1 MSGLQV
7 QEIKQKFGSIGKVG
21 KKMDEKQLV
30 VIEEAVKQILEAI
43 GEDPNRAGVKN
54 TPTRVAKMYKEV
66 FASLREPEF
75 NDYALFDSLNEDDM
89 VLVKD
94 IQFYSMCEHHLLPFY
109 GKVHVAYVPDE
120 KKVLGLS
127 KLPRLVEYCAKRPSV
142 QEDLTIMIA
151 NKLVEHVPVKGV
163 AVAIEAEHMCMTMRG
178 VKSPNS
184 LTKTFHY
191 QGIFKTDREQKEDFL
206 RAIEA

>member
-1 MSGLQV
+1 
-7 QEIKQKFGSIGKVG
+7 
-21 KKMDEKQLV
+21 MDEKQLAM
-30 VIEEAVKQILEAI
+30 IEQAVKQILRAI
-43 GEDPNRAGVKN
+43 GEDPERAGVKD
-54 TPTRVAKMYKEV
+54 TPTRVAKMYNEV
-66 FASLREPEF
+66 FSSLRAPEF
-75 NDYALFDSLNEDDM
+75 DDYALFDSLNEEDM

-109 GKVHVAYVPDE
+109 GKAHVAYIPDE
-120 KKVLGLS
+120 RKVLGLS

-184 LTKTFHY
+184 LTRTFHY
-191 QGIFKTDREQKEDFL
+191 QGIFKTDRECKDDFL
-206 RAIEA
+206 RAIEHKG

>member
-1 MSGLQV
+1 MN
-7 QEIKQKFGSIGKVG
+7 E
-21 KKMDEKQLV
+21 EQLV
-30 VIEEAVKQILEAI
+30 TIEQAVKQILTAI
-43 GEDPNRAGVKN
+43 GEDPDRAGVQD
-54 TPTRVAKMYKEV
+54 TPKRVAKMYNEV
-66 FASLREPEF
+66 FSSLREPKF
-75 NDYALFDSLNEDDM
+75 NDYALFDSLNEEDM

-109 GKVHVAYVPDE
+109 GKVHVAYIPD
-120 KKVLGLS
+120 KRKVLGLS

-178 VKSPNS
+178 VKSPSS

-191 QGIFKTDREQKEDFL
+191 QGIFKTNKECKDDFL
-206 RAIEA
+206 RGIKA